1 MKNISVLLLAGLLAT
16 PLMGCKN
23 ENNSVSIDNRSKY
36 KVELHNFRN
45 YIVDITASIGKSNKS
60 PYVIEY
66 TYKVILKAD
75 YKVHTELTVVS
86 HLIVSASGEGA
97 LTGSYV
103 TLNLKD
109 GENYASLNG
118 EVSLLKDA
126 DEYENIYP
134 SLSLESIF
142 GFVYQIY

>member
-23 ENNSVSIDNRSKY
+23 ENNSVSIDIRSKY

-45 YIVDITASIGKSNKS
+45 YIVDITASIGKSSKS

-66 TYKVILKAD
+66 TYKVNLKAD

-97 LTGSYV
+97 
-103 TLNLKD
+103 
-109 GENYASLNG
+109 E
-118 EVSLLKDA
+118 
-126 DEYENIYP
+126 
-134 SLSLESIF
+134 
-142 GFVYQIY
+142 